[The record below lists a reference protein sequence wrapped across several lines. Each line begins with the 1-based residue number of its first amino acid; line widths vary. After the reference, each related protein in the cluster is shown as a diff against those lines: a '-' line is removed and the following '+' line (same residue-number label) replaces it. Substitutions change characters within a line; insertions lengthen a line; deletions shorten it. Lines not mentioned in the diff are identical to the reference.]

1 MTDSQTDSQTPM
13 RRMTQNRWT
22 LLALAIFTLCLITL
36 FHQMAGQ
43 DPREI
48 IVINGPEAIEFGT
61 DGFEIMSLNDLRFV
75 TALLS
80 RNARTLRTEPDELFD
95 LEYCYP
101 AQNALAHGEALI
113 SPSIL
118 GIAPSLLLDDPVFTF
133 NFVLFLS
140 TLIAAFSMFFAIREW
155 TGVPAAG
162 IAAGI
167 LFGFHATRM
176 RDPVHFFVWDNA
188 WTLFALVFAMR
199 LFRQPRWRDAIGLA
213 ICCAMQIGG
222 SLYPL
227 LAAVLFAL
235 PYLAWLLLTYGY
247 KQLRPAMW
255 GLVVV
260 CALSMAY
267 FALGPFLE
275 AREMGEVTERA
286 DYIFMPSLLFW
297 LEPGQWFFP
306 GLIMLVLTVLG
317 LLSRKGVD
325 RDQIQGDPRWAFL
338 MAGALCL
345 ILAAAGHSPPEA
357 WASWDMPENPI
368 LPVIH
373 LPEIWRGLAEFIPG
387 LDIVRSP
394 GALIS
399 GVHMAMVI
407 FAGFGAAALLRGRRP
422 PVQTILIIL
431 IIAAAYLDTLRPE
444 MVGLEPRQQYAVVP
458 MKPPTETLEF
468 YEQLESNGNQG
479 PLYEITFPRTWLHP
493 RLTLPLIASEY
504 HRRPTSVCYNSFVAA
519 TDPSLRDRIPQRQA
533 LRELKRMGFTTIIV
547 HHPPLDQES
556 RVLRAKL
563 RRFAAKTRN
572 RYIEEVGSSPSMT
585 AFAIRLGSIDTL
597 RSQREESF

>member
-1 MTDSQTDSQTPM
+1 MTDPQPDSQNPKGLANST
-13 RRMTQNRWT
+13 RWT
-22 LLALAIFTLCLITL
+22 LLALAIFALSLFTL

-48 IVINGPEAIEFGT
+48 IVINGPETVDFGT

-80 RNARTLRTEPDELFD
+80 RNARTLRTDPGSLFD
-95 LEYCYP
+95 LTYCYP
-101 AQNALAHGEALI
+101 AENALAHGEALI

-140 TLIAAFSMFFAIREW
+140 TLIAAFSMFFAVREW

-188 WTLFALVFAMR
+188 WTLFALVFATR

-213 ICCAMQIGG
+213 LCCVMQIGG

-227 LAAVLFAL
+227 LAAILFAL
-235 PYLAWLLLTYGY
+235 PYLVWLLMNYGARN
-247 KQLRPAMW
+247 LRPAMW
-255 GLVVV
+255 GFVVL
-260 CALSMAY
+260 CGLAMAY
-267 FALGPFLE
+267 FALGPFLD
-275 AREMGEVTERA
+275 ARELGEVTERA
-286 DYIFMPSLLFW
+286 EYIFMPSLLFW

-306 GLIMLVLTVLG
+306 GFVMLVLAVLG
-317 LLSRKGVD
+317 LVSGQGVD
-325 RDQIQGDPRWAFL
+325 RDRMPSDPRWAFGIG
-338 MAGALCL
+338 GALCL

-373 LPEIWRGLAEFIPG
+373 LPEIWRGLAEYVPG
-387 LDIVRSP
+387 LDVVRSP

-407 FAGFGAAALLRGRRP
+407 FAGFGAAALLRNRP
-422 PVQTILIIL
+422 APLQAILITLVL
-431 IIAAAYLDTLRPE
+431 IAAYLDTLRPE
-444 MVGLEPRQQYAVVP
+444 ILGLEPRQEYAVVP
-458 MKPPTETLEF
+458 MKPSPETLRF
-468 YEQLESNGNQG
+468 YEQLEASGNQG
-479 PLYEITFPRTWLHP
+479 PLYEIMFPRTLHP
-493 RLTLPLIASEY
+493 RVTLPLLASEY

-533 LRELKRMGFTTIIV
+533 LRELKRMGFTTIVV
-547 HHPPLDQES
+547 HHPPLNKES

-572 RYIEEVGSSPSMT
+572 RYIEEVASSPTMT
-585 AFAIRLGSIDTL
+585 AYAIRLGSTEDPVG
-597 RSQREESF
+597 RRETSF